1 MFDLTLS
8 FDNGPDASV
17 TPEVLAVLREHR
29 VLATFF
35 TVGQRLAAEGGL
47 ALAERAW
54 HDGHWIGNHTWSHSV
69 PLGLSQAADVVEREL
84 VSTQNLLAPYAHS
97 QRWFR
102 PFGGGGNLDRRLLND
117 AVVHYLIA
125 NRFSCVLWN
134 AVPRDWADP
143 DGWVET
149 ALDQCARQPWTL
161 MVLHDLPTGAMRHLP
176 RFLRAAHD
184 RGARFRQE
192 FPPDCVPL
200 QAGQIAGDLDP
211 YTTSTGS
218 DDSRKQDLLF

>member
-17 TPEVLAVLREHR
+17 TPDVLAVLREHG
-29 VLATFF
+29 VLSTFF
-35 TVGQRLAAEGGL
+35 TVGQHLAAEGGL

-54 HDGHWIGNHTWSHSV
+54 RDGHWIGNHTWSHTV
-69 PLGLSQAADVVEREL
+69 PLGQSGAADLVEREV
-84 VSTQNLLAPYAHS
+84 VSTQNLLAPYAHP

-102 PFGGGGNLDRRLLND
+102 PFGGGGNLDRRLLNE

-149 ALDQCARQPWTL
+149 ALEQCTQNPWTL

-192 FPPDCVPL
+192 FPPACVPL
-200 QAGQIAGDLDP
+200 VAGRLAGDLDP
-211 YTTSTGS
+211 YTTPAAIAR
-218 DDSRKQDLLF
+218 DA